1 LNISGYTIK
10 SRLGAGGQATVY
22 LAIQESLQRPVA
34 LKVLNPVYSDSPEFT
49 ERFLNE
55 GRILANLAHPN
66 VITIHDIGVEAGLHF
81 LSMELV
87 EGGDL
92 KRHMKTKLDP
102 ETVLD
107 YVAVI
112 ADCLAATH
120 ENKIVHRDIKP
131 GNVLFRKDGTLLL
144 TDFGIAKQLDSD
156 RDLTLTGVTV
166 GSPHYLSPEQAKGS
180 RVDGR
185 ADIYS
190 LGIMAFEMLTGAKP
204 YVGESDVDTIFKHL
218 NDPIPELPAEHVRF
232 QELIDR
238 MIAKSPDDRFENAHA
253 VVDYV
258 RGLKTAATVSPGEAL
273 DLDLGDPGPA
283 VISPDAE
290 TPVRVPVVGA
300 AETSDS
306 STHEFSDDLET
317 EINVKVVS
325 DSTFTTRFLRA
336 PTAAGGAAVLGLGL
350 IVAWALFQEAPP
362 DSTAATG
369 SAAATAAPG
378 AESQAAPDGETS
390 QITPEDSATENAW
403 ALGNPEK
410 AQSID
415 ELLAAAEHA
424 MGEYRLTT
432 PQGDN
437 ALEYY
442 NEVLAIDPAN
452 SVAATGY
459 LRIAERYGTLAKGEI
474 AKDNLSK
481 ASDYIERGLVV
492 HPEDK
497 QLLALDEQIN
507 HTFVEQADGTTR
519 RSRIRGDSP
528 KEIYQ
533 RIKDWFD

>member
-1 LNISGYTIK
+1 M
-10 SRLGAGGQATVY
+10 VY

-66 VITIHDIGVEAGLHF
+66 VITIHDIGVEIGLHF

-92 KRHMKTKLDP
+92 KRHMKMRLHP

-112 ADCLAATH
+112 ADCLAVAH

-190 LGIMAFEMLTGAKP
+190 LGIMAFEMLAGAKP
-204 YVGESDVDTIFKHL
+204 YAGESDVDTIFKHL
-218 NDPIPELPAEHVRF
+218 NDPIPELPAEHARF

-253 VVDYV
+253 VADYV
-258 RGLKTAATVSPGEAL
+258 RGLKTAATVSPGKAL
-273 DLDLGDPGPA
+273 DLDLGDPGHA
-283 VISPDAE
+283 VVSPDAE
-290 TPVRVPVVGA
+290 TPVRVPVVEADG
-300 AETSDS
+300 TSDS
-306 STHEFSDDLET
+306 STDEFSNDVET

-325 DSTFTTRFLRA
+325 DSTFTTRFFRA
-336 PTAAGGAAVLGLGL
+336 PTAAGGAVVLGL
-350 IVAWALFQEAPP
+350 IVAWALFQEPPP
-362 DSTAATG
+362 DTTAATG
-369 SAAATAAPG
+369 SPPATAAPG
-378 AESQAAPDGETS
+378 AESPTAPDGETS
-390 QITPEDSATENAW
+390 QVTREDSASENAR
-403 ALGNPEK
+403 APAKSEN
-410 AQSID
+410 AQKVD

-424 MGEYRLTT
+424 MEEYRLTT
-432 PQGDN
+432 PEGDN

-452 SVAATGY
+452 TVAATGY

-481 ASDYIERGLVV
+481 ASDYIERGLRV
-492 HPEDK
+492 HPEDE

-507 HTFVEQADGTTR
+507 QTVVEQADGTMR
-519 RSRIRGDSP
+519 RSSIKGKSP
-528 KEIYQ
+528 TDLYQ
-533 RIKDWFD
+533 RMKDWFD